1 MDPHGSSSLP
11 LLHHRS
17 LPPPSPPTKAVRSS
31 SAMAAR
37 KRPAAVLDAGHGH
50 ATAQHQRSPTCC
62 KRSRVSIGSTDD
74 YEKVARLGKGS
85 FGVVLRMRHRVT
97 KKNVAVK
104 FLSSPDVEDLDREA
118 RFLEACD
125 GNPYVVGFEGLVCDP
140 ATGDTA
146 GLVMEYVE
154 ASSLQSLL
162 WERRGDPP
170 LPESTVRDFMWKL
183 LTGAEKMHGHDR
195 HIVHRD
201 IKPANILVGRNG
213 QLVKICD
220 LGMAMSMSDW
230 PPYNRAG
237 TTSYMAPEMIMG
249 KKDYDAQVDT
259 WSIGCVFAELLTG
272 KTMFKG
278 YLEDDDED
286 KTKNDIRQLWSI
298 FCVLGMPDERTWPG
312 FTSLPLAAEALRRL
326 PAGCKYS
333 RLRYSFPE
341 DKLSEEGFQ
350 VLQGLLTCNPEKRL
364 TAAAALKHPW
374 FDAPR
379 SAAAAAKVDA
389 LSFPKKKAPRIKFI
403 PPAIPQKNLLK
414 IPLAVWNAA

>member
-1 MDPHGSSSLP
+1 G
-11 LLHHRS
+11 
-17 LPPPSPPTKAVRSS
+17 
-31 SAMAAR
+31 
-37 KRPAAVLDAGHGH
+37 RPQA
-50 ATAQHQRSPTCC
+50 TCC
-62 KRSRVSIGSTDD
+62 RPRRWPRPRGGSTSTIADVLQ
-74 YEKVARLGKGS
+74 EEPRLHREHRR
-85 FGVVLRMRHRVT
+85 LREGGPPRQRRLRRRPQDAPPRHQKERGCL
-97 KKNVAVK
+97 K
-104 FLSSPDVEDLDREA
+104 FLSSPDVEDLEREA

-154 ASSLQSLL
+154 ASSLHSLL
-162 WERRGDPP
+162 WDRRSDPP

-183 LTGAEKMHGHDR
+183 LTGAEKMHAHER

-201 IKPANILVGRNG
+201 IKPGNILVGKNG
-213 QLVKICD
+213 ELVKICD
-220 LGMAMSMSDW
+220 LGLAMSMSDW

-237 TTSYMAPEMIMG
+237 TTSYMAPEMILG

-272 KTMFKG
+272 RTMFKG

-298 FCVLGMPDERTWPG
+298 FCVLGMPDESTWPG
-312 FTSLPLAAEALRRL
+312 FTSLPLTAEALRRL

-374 FDAPR
+374 FAAPR

-389 LSFPKKKAPRIKFI
+389 PSFPKKKAPRIKFI
-403 PPAIPQKNLLK
+403 PPAMPQKNLLK
-414 IPLAVWNAA
+414 IPLA